1 MKYNKIFFILILVLF
16 LVGCGGSKPEPET
29 PDPENPGDEEPE
41 QPKEVVF
48 ETDEEYIELGIYE
61 KHELNITI
69 ENIEDYELEYE
80 VDTEGIIEIDNGV
93 IEAIDSGYTVLTVKL
108 IYGENIKTLLVEVEV
123 LEVSPTKIIAVEK
136 LELVI
141 GQTYQIEY
149 TLQQETA
156 TR

>member
-29 PDPENPGDEEPE
+29 PEPENPGIEDPENPGVEEPE

-80 VDTEGIIEIDNGV
+80 VDTEGIIEIDNGI
-93 IEAIDSGYTVLTVKL
+93 IEAIEYPNKRFIIGVQWHPELMINYDDIMKKL
-108 IYGENIKTLLVEVEV
+108 FDRFIDEAKKNE
-123 LEVSPTKIIAVEK
+123 KIGVY
-136 LELVI
+136 L
-141 GQTYQIEY
+141 
-149 TLQQETA
+149 
-156 TR
+156 